1 MSLGY
6 KSFLSQLLLDVSTR
20 NLIET
25 KFEDDSFLNHFQ
37 QILIE
42 NSDLMNDDFFSSFN
56 SLGIKFKRIS
66 DKLDMSNE
74 GHSNYIINLINKTK
88 DTISRDYPFYFELT
102 GENFC
107 QLSIYLSALFKN
119 DDIDV
124 HYQEKIVSES

>member
-1 MSLGY
+1 
-6 KSFLSQLLLDVSTR
+6 
-20 NLIET
+20 
-25 KFEDDSFLNHFQ
+25 
-37 QILIE
+37 
-42 NSDLMNDDFFSSFN
+42 
-56 SLGIKFKRIS
+56 
-66 DKLDMSNE
+66 MSNE

-124 HYQEKIVSES
+124 HYQEKNSFRVLTSLFTSINNSIRKFDKYFYRTLFSRNNFQNLLIVTGISET